1 MKINHSCLLPC
12 FAMILSLALSH
23 AMADQVI
30 TNENLPDTVP
40 FKLGSS
46 AFAPGDN
53 IAIKELRGTS
63 KKVAIGGTYSVEGTY
78 TLSSRD
84 EATLAFF
91 DTSVGPSGPTPVD
104 PKQRIYIK
112 RGSGTFYLVKTMH
125 DDGYLHVSFYSHES
139 FGGVYFGQGDRVYHE
154 ALSLQSANDS
164 LTRSSPEEPPSFSG
178 PNKTLFDYLGNPVMP
193 PPDMDAHYTGQGLTD
208 AIHLAAQRAGITVKG
223 VTIDDSE
230 FPFIVGVVCG
240 GSDFPKLKNEL
251 RQMSDYEYGGGV
263 GNDVNSDGSDT
274 CNVFNIVP
282 YRAFPNDSEEK
293 IYHRL
298 MLREQVFHHL
308 LTAHIGN

>member
-1 MKINHSCLLPC
+1 MKINNSCLLPC
-12 FAMILSLALSH
+12 LAAIFTLTQCQGI
-23 AMADQVI
+23 ADEVI
-30 TNENLPDTVP
+30 TNENLPDRVP

-53 IAIKELRGTS
+53 ITIKELRGTS

-78 TLSSRD
+78 TLSSKD

-104 PKQRIYIK
+104 PKQRIHIK

-125 DDGYLHVSFYSHES
+125 DDGYLHVSFYSGES
-139 FGGVYFGQGDRVYHE
+139 FGGVYFGQGDRVYRD
-154 ALSLQSANDS
+154 ALSLESANDS
-164 LTRSSPEEPPSFSG
+164 ITGRFADEPPSFSG
-178 PNKTLFDYLGNPVMP
+178 PNKVLFDYLGNPVMP
-193 PPDMDAHYTGQGLTD
+193 PTDMNPRYTAQGLTD

-223 VTIDDSE
+223 ITIDDSE
-230 FPFIVGVVCG
+230 FPFLAGVVCG
-240 GSDFPKLKNEL
+240 GPDFSKLKSEL
-251 RQMSDYEYGGGV
+251 KQMPDYEFGGGV

-274 CNVFNIVP
+274 CNVFNLVP
-282 YRAFPNDSEEK
+282 YRAFPNDSKDK

-298 MLREQVFHHL
+298 TLREQVFQQEI
-308 LTAHIGN
+308 TAHMRN